1 MCLRFHKA
9 IYLHA
14 TPSCLFTHLL
24 SRKKLT
30 RPPVF
35 VITIMAFFYLYRT
48 LSAMTSSDQK
58 TPSDALS
65 ENSDSLENSSS
76 NETVTETSIADDMS
90 VKGNES
96 SEESDESLLDEETA
110 GAQHPE
116 CKITMESVAPD
127 VVVATLETIDPDAPS
142 EDGDLTSDSESA
154 ASADLKSEIP
164 REAETKDAKI
174 QEEPSSNNENSD
186 TSDSSE
192 MSESSERNDV
202 SEKASDTKNIQ
213 QTTQQ
218 EADAEVTVEADNID
232 STNNDM
238 KSKDAFA
245 SVAPTSLA
253 EDSNDESGVKSSI
266 IQQNIAGEKKAA
278 TDKEHA
284 TSNDKDENRET
295 IPAAKPNKVANE
307 SNTSSEDE
315 QPIDEITDTNKDS
328 DKPSKENSENQEDEV
343 KKEKEAKLESYKQFA
358 AEQFSNQKVDYP
370 EVRVRIEAN
379 ALPSKMYFI
388 MNVLSAIIA
397 SYGLVTN
404 SAAVVI
410 GAMLVAMM
418 LGPITGVALAIID
431 HRMPLLRK
439 SLVTV
444 LLGISLVL
452 VVGFIVGWLHK
463 DQPLTAEI
471 LSRTQPTSMD
481 LMIALAG
488 GTAGAYAMVSPHLS
502 VAVVGVAVATALV
515 PPLAAS
521 GILFAN
527 GELQLGFGALLL
539 AITNIIAIQ
548 FTNALVLWVLGFRRL
563 VKDDYKSNT
572 YLTFLQRNAITL
584 LLLGGLGTYL
594 TINLQTNAKQQ
605 VFESSVKEA
614 INSYFID
621 KGNVLTNT
629 QFDTATENQV
639 VRAVIRGETTPSSY
653 DVRQIESIITKDMAE
668 NFPDYLPIKL
678 QLRYLPVQV
687 IESDP
692 LIQDKL
698 DKTDAAILTN

>member
-1 MCLRFHKA
+1 
-9 IYLHA
+9 
-14 TPSCLFTHLL
+14 
-24 SRKKLT
+24 
-30 RPPVF
+30 
-35 VITIMAFFYLYRT
+35 
-48 LSAMTSSDQK
+48 MTSSDQK
-58 TPSDALS
+58 IPSDSLS
-65 ENSDSLENSSS
+65 ENPDSLENSMPD
-76 NETVTETSIADDMS
+76 ETITETPMADDMS
-90 VKGNES
+90 VKRDEVSNEYT
-96 SEESDESLLDEETA
+96 EESDESLLDEETA

-116 CKITMESVAPD
+116 GKITMESVAPD

-142 EDGDLTSDSESA
+142 EDGDLTSDSETELESA
-154 ASADLKSEIP
+154 ASSDLKSETP
-164 REAETKDAKI
+164 KGAETKDAKI
-174 QEEPSSNNENSD
+174 KEEPSSNNENSD
-186 TSDSSE
+186 ISDSSE
-192 MSESSERNDV
+192 VSQSTESSDV
-202 SEKASDTKNIQ
+202 SEKSSEPKNTK

-232 STNNDM
+232 SNDTDM
-238 KSKDAFA
+238 KPRELSA
-245 SVAPTSLA
+245 SDSPTSHTK
-253 EDSNDESGVKSSI
+253 DSDDESGVKDNMG
-266 IQQNIAGEKKAA
+266 QQNITGGTEAA

-284 TSNDKDENRET
+284 ISNDKDKDKNEAT
-295 IPAAKPNKVANE
+295 IPAAKPNKLANE
-307 SNTSSEDE
+307 SNTSSKDE
-315 QPIDEITDTNKDS
+315 QPVDENTDTHKDS
-328 DKPSKENSENQEDEV
+328 DKPSKESGENQEDEV
-343 KKEKEAKLESYKQFA
+343 KEEKEAKLESYKQFA

-629 QFDTATENQV
+629 QFDTASENQV